1 MNPPAEQLARH
12 LRHNRGVRIDI
23 YRTIIPEGWTPHPFT
38 GRRIGQPTTPR
49 AYAKAIAAWRQA
61 VHVSKAVLF
70 PIEPTKPTA

>member
-12 LRHNRGVRIDI
+12 LRHQRGVRIDI

-38 GRRIGQPTTPR
+38 GRRIGTPTTPR

-61 VHVSKAVLF
+61 VNVSKAVLF
-70 PIEPTKPTA
+70 PIEPNTTTA